1 MGGLA
6 QAWRPGHLFT
16 SAFSWGLLALASCG
30 AEEWRLGLVLARV
43 RGRTCN
49 NLLGVPSW
57 SPTVMFCVEIIP

>member
-6 QAWRPGHLFT
+6 AARLPGHLFT
-16 SAFSWGLLALASCG
+16 SAFSWGLLASCG

-49 NLLGVPSW
+49 NLLGVPTW
-57 SPTVMFCVEIIP
+57 SST

>member
-6 QAWRPGHLFT
+6 EARLPGHLFT
-16 SAFSWGLLALASCG
+16 SAFSWGLLASCG

-49 NLLGVPSW
+49 NLLGVPTW
-57 SPTVMFCVEIIP
+57 SST